1 MVCETSFGKKGLER
15 EGKQHFFDS
24 LEVLLTSL
32 GKRVVNVLLHS
43 EIIYRLTPM
52 YRNEMKCR
60 AVCRR
65 FTDKVIEE
73 KRAEIKKLFAGNSNN
88 PTDEALSDDE
98 GEAYKRPQIFID
110 QLLKMPLMMK
120 SAYNFSDQEI
130 SDQVF
135 TMIIAGNETSATQM
149 AHTCLLLAMNPAAQ
163 EKAYQEVQQIIPT
176 KDTYIDA
183 DILRK
188 LVYIEAVLKESMRL
202 LPVGS
207 LISRKNL
214 QEIVL
219 DGHKIP
225 KNTPLLMK
233 PYSLHRRSDIWGSDA
248 EQFIPERFLREEAK
262 QRHPY
267 AFIPFSGGPRGC
279 IGVRYAMMSLKIMLA
294 LILMNYKISTQLR
307 YRELKIHYQLSLNL
321 AGPHAVNLE
330 RRR

>member
-1 MVCETSFGKKGLER
+1 M
-15 EGKQHFFDS
+15 
-24 LEVLLTSL
+24 
-32 GKRVVNVLLHS
+32 VNVLLHS

-52 YRNEMKCR
+52 YRNEIKCR
-60 AVCRR
+60 AACRR

-73 KRAEIKKLFAGNSNN
+73 KRAAIKTLFADNSNN

-135 TMIIAGNETSATQM
+135 TMIIAVSLMFPNLHINSSNHNSTSLQQGNETSATQM
-149 AHTCLLLAMNPAAQ
+149 AHTCLLLAMNPAVQ
-163 EKAYQEVQQIIPT
+163 EKAYQEVQQTIPT

-183 DILRK
+183 EILRK

-248 EQFIPERFLREEAK
+248 EQFIPERFLREDAK

-294 LILMNYKISTQLR
+294 LILMNFKISTQLR

-321 AGPHAVNLE
+321 AGPHAVCLE